1 MGQVVIF
8 QGFLNGSGRYLSG
21 LSKWVR
27 SKMRFFDTFRSAQ
40 SSLEQFT
47 KERLDDAGKDLNTR
61 WRFLFSDFPR
71 HLVNSSKEMPQ
82 NNLFY
87 FCSSVCLA
95 ARKIITCCKHAFH
108 LTIMNVFHNIC
119 TRISCSFYISP
130 RVCVTY
136 ACIDLF

>member
-1 MGQVVIF
+1 MGQVVIL
-8 QGFLNGSGRYLSG
+8 QGFLNGSGRYLAG

-61 WRFLFSDFPR
+61 WRFFFPDFPVICGI
-71 HLVNSSKEMPQ
+71 HPP

-87 FCSSVCLA
+87 FS
-95 ARKIITCCKHAFH
+95 R
-108 LTIMNVFHNIC
+108 LTINCLSSSQKNNN
-119 TRISCSFYISP
+119 
-130 RVCVTY
+130 
-136 ACIDLF
+136 LL